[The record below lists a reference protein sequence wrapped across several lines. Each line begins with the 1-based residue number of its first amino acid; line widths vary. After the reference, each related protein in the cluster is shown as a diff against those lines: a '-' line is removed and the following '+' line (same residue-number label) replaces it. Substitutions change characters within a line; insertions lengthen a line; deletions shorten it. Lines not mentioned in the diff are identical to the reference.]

1 VINVVDVDDMKPYF
15 ILHQHIQEI
24 KENTPIGSQVAMV
37 KAKDGDKG
45 IDAEINYA
53 IVAGMIFNDVE
64 AKFSK
69 KNFPPGDDYVCDTIY
84 SDSDSFMRKLTLLT
98 AVHPFYE

>member
-69 KNFPPGDDYVCDTIY
+69 KNFPPGDDTIY
-84 SDSDSFMRKLTLLT
+84 SDFDSFMRKLTLLVFGNT
-98 AVHPFYE
+98 SIL

>member
-1 VINVVDVDDMKPYF
+1 MLDVDDMKPYF
-15 ILHQHIQEI
+15 VLHQYTQEI

-53 IVAGMIFNDVE
+53 IVAGKSRYDNIWVLKILGEM
-64 AKFSK
+64 
-69 KNFPPGDDYVCDTIY
+69 
-84 SDSDSFMRKLTLLT
+84 
-98 AVHPFYE
+98 PF